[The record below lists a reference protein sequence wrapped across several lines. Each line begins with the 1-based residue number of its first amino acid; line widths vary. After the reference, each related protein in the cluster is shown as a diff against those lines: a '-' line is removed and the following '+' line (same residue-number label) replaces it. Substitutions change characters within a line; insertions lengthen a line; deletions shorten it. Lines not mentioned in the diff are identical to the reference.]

1 MANLRF
7 QVGDQYALTEC
18 GARKRPIVRL
28 EPGWP
33 LGLLLGR
40 PFREKGVRP
49 MAYSTAQIR
58 NVALAGHSGSGK
70 TTLFEALLQAGG
82 AIQAAGS
89 VERGSTV
96 SDFDPMEKTRGHS
109 LNTAIASTDH
119 AGIHVNLIDTPGF
132 ADFRGPTLSAFSAV
146 ETVCVVVN
154 AAHGVEYGTRR
165 MMEVAKARDLCRVLV
180 VNKMD
185 AEPGKLAALIA
196 QLREEFGP
204 ECLPINLPAKD
215 GSAVVDCFFNPE
227 GDSDVEDVGAAH
239 QRIIDQVVE
248 INETV
253 MGRYLE
259 EGEAGLSGQDLHD
272 AFEQCLREG
281 HLVPICFVS
290 ARSGAGVKELLDL
303 AEKLFPSPLE
313 GNPPVFMRG
322 SGAEGVAIE
331 LSQDSKAHV
340 IADVFKI
347 VNDPF
352 VGKLSVFRV
361 FQGTIRKDTQL
372 FIDDGKKAFKVGH
385 LFKLKGKEH
394 VEIDQAIPGDIAGV
408 AKIEEIHFDAVL
420 HDSHDEDH
428 IHLKPL
434 EFPKPMF
441 GLAIEAA
448 TRGQEQKLSTALHK
462 LAEEDP
468 GFHIEHNPELNETVI
483 RGLGELHL
491 RVMIERMKERYGVEV
506 KSRPPR
512 IAYRET
518 IGAQAEGH
526 HRHKKQTGG
535 AGQFG
540 EVFLKIEPL
549 ERGAGFE
556 FVDAVKGGTIPGQ
569 FLPAIEK
576 GVRQVLHG
584 GAIAGY
590 QLQDVRVIVY
600 DGKYHPV
607 DSKEV
612 AFVAA
617 GKKAFLDAIMKARPQ
632 VLEPIVD
639 LEVAAPEQ
647 HMGDISG
654 GLSSK
659 RARISGTD
667 SLRGGEIVIRAQVPL
682 SELEGYAAELK
693 SVTAGRGRYAL
704 DFSHYEPV
712 PPQVQSR
719 LVEAFKPRIDADCP
733 AKPA

>member
-1 MANLRF
+1 M
-7 QVGDQYALTEC
+7 
-18 GARKRPIVRL
+18 
-28 EPGWP
+28 
-33 LGLLLGR
+33 
-40 PFREKGVRP
+40 
-49 MAYSTAQIR
+49 MSYSTAQIR
-58 NVALAGHSGSGK
+58 NVVLAGHPGAGK
-70 TTLFEALLQAGG
+70 TTLFEALLHAGG
-82 AIQAAGS
+82 ALQAAGS
-89 VERGSTV
+89 VERGTTV
-96 SDFDPMEKTRGHS
+96 SDFDPMEKARQHS

-119 AGIHVNLIDTPGF
+119 GGIHVNLIDTPGF
-132 ADFRGPTLSAFSAV
+132 PDFRGPTLSAFSAV
-146 ETVCVVVN
+146 ETACVVVN
-154 AAHGVEYGTRR
+154 ATAGIEYGTRR
-165 MMEVAKARDLCRVLV
+165 MMDAARARNLCRVLV

-185 AEPGKLAALIA
+185 AEPATLGALIGA
-196 QLREEFGP
+196 LRDAFGP
-204 ECLPINLPAKD
+204 ECLPINLPAK
-215 GSAVVDCFFNPE
+215 GGTAVVDCFFDPSGE
-227 GDSDVEDVGAAH
+227 SDVEDVAAAH

-248 INETV
+248 INEDL
-253 MGRYLE
+253 MGHYLE
-259 EGEAGLSGQDLHD
+259 DGEAGLSGADLHD

-290 ARSGAGVKELLDL
+290 ARTGAGVTELLDL

-313 GNPPVFMRG
+313 GNPPQFMKG
-322 SGAEGVAIE
+322 EGAAAEPVA
-331 LSQDSKAHV
+331 LRQDDPAAHV

-361 FQGTIRKDTQL
+361 FQGSLRRDSQL
-372 FIDDGKKAFKVGH
+372 FIDDGKRAFKVGH

-394 VEIDQAIPGDIAGV
+394 VEVDQAIAGDIAAV
-408 AKIEEIHFDAVL
+408 AKVEDIHFDAVL
-420 HDSHDEDH
+420 HDSHDEDS
-428 IHLKPL
+428 IHLKPV

-448 TRGQEQKLSTALHK
+448 TRGQEQKLGTALHK

-468 GFHIEHNPELNETVI
+468 GFHVEHNHELNETVI

-491 RVMIERMKERYGVEV
+491 RTMVERMKERYGVDV
-506 KSRPPR
+506 KTRPPR

-518 IGAQAEGH
+518 ISSQAEGH

-540 EVFLKIEPL
+540 EVFLRIEPL

-569 FLPAIEK
+569 FLPAVEK

-590 QLQDVRVIVY
+590 QLQDVRVTVY

-617 GKKAFLDAIMKARPQ
+617 GKKAFLDAILKARPQ

-639 LEVAAPEQ
+639 LAVTAPEV
-647 HMGDISG
+647 HMGDITG
-654 GLSSK
+654 GLAAK
-659 RARISGTD
+659 RARINGTD
-667 SLRGGEIVIRAQVPL
+667 ATREGEVMVRAQVPL
-682 SELEGYAAELK
+682 SELRDYAAELK
-693 SVTAGRGRYAL
+693 GATAGRGRYDL
-704 DFSHYEPV
+704 EFSHYEPV
-712 PPQVQSR
+712 PPPVQKQ
-719 LVEAFKPRIDADCP
+719 LVEAYKPHHDED
-733 AKPA
+733 